1 MNLKSRNLLGVPTAF
16 MLVFS
21 LAACGGEGV
30 TTPASEGTNPGTG
43 ESTSDSGSTTTTD
56 LATVDGCDGTV
67 LLAADSDVTSKGP
80 WDVGA
85 RTLLAGELTAEVW
98 YPALPGSRGDS
109 EAIIYDIR
117 DQLAPEEGVKIPDED
132 NPWHYCDCYRDL
144 PLDTERGR
152 YPVIIFA
159 HGTAGF
165 RHQSLAQMT
174 HWASHGFVVAAVD
187 HPGLKL
193 GDLLAFNFDQDLA
206 TDINTLYSALESA
219 TGDWAFLEGHIDLQR
234 LGAAGHSAGGGAI
247 SALTDRAQVLIPMAS
262 RGTSES
268 ETLQST
274 LILGG
279 VADGVADYSGQVNGY
294 ESSPTTKRLI
304 GLENA
309 GHLAFSDLCNLG
321 ADKGGLV
328 EIATQYGV
336 TGASFASF
344 LWDGCDEGQLPFETA
359 RDITNYATTIV
370 LKETLH
376 CDDTRSTLLPD
387 IASKFDAVYEYR
399 EEL

>member
-1 MNLKSRNLLGVPTAF
+1 MKLVKRGLWALGMLGIISCGTAE
-16 MLVFS
+16 S
-21 LAACGGEGV
+21 TDDGITPS
-30 TTPASEGTNPGTG
+30 TTPSG
-43 ESTSDSGSTTTTD
+43 DSGSNTAEPTG
-56 LATVDGCDGTV
+56 LATVDGCESATF
-67 LLAADSDVTSKGP
+67 LEASSDVTGKGP
-80 WDVGA
+80 WEVGA
-85 RTLLAGELTAEVW
+85 RTLMAGELTAEVW
-98 YPALPGSRGDS
+98 YPAQPGTVG
-109 EAIIYDIR
+109 ETETIIYDIR
-117 DQLAPEEGVKIPDED
+117 DQLAPEEGAKIPDED

-144 PLDTERGR
+144 PLDTVRGP

-193 GDLLAFNFDQDLA
+193 GDLLAFSFDQDL
-206 TDINTLYSALESA
+206 TSDLNTLYAALE
-219 TGDWAFLEGHIDLQR
+219 TLEGEWSFLDGFIDLKR

-247 SALTDRAQVLIPMAS
+247 GALSDRAQVLIPMAS
-262 RGTSES
+262 RGTSETD
-268 ETLQST
+268 TLQSS

-279 VADGVADYSGQVNGY
+279 VDDGVAAYSGQVGGF
-294 ESSPTTKRLI
+294 ESSPSKKRLI

-344 LWDGCDEGQLPFETA
+344 LWDGCDEGQLPFEAA
-359 RDITNYATTIV
+359 RDIVNYSTTIV

-376 CDDTRSTLLPD
+376 CDASRVSLLPD
-387 IASKFDAVYEYR
+387 IATKFEAVFEYR
-399 EEL
+399 ELLE

>member
-1 MNLKSRNLLGVPTAF
+1 MNALNAYK
-16 MLVFS
+16 
-21 LAACGGEGV
+21 LAIVVGLFGITVACGQGAGPDNTTQSPG
-30 TTPASEGTNPGTG
+30 TTPGNATDTTQPSDNLTTVAGCEGTT
-43 ESTSDSGSTTTTD
+43 
-56 LATVDGCDGTV
+56 
-67 LLAADSDVTSKGP
+67 LLAAPGDMGEKGP

-98 YPALPGSRGDS
+98 YPAQPNSRGS
-109 EAIIYDIR
+109 AETIIYDIR
-117 DQLAPEEGVKIPDED
+117 DQLAPEEGAKIPDED

-144 PLDTERGR
+144 PLDTARGP

-206 TDINTLYSALESA
+206 TDLNTLYSNLENPV
-219 TGDWAFLEGHIDLQR
+219 GDWAFLADHIDLER

-247 SALTDRAQVLIPMAS
+247 GALTDRAQVLIPMAS

-268 ETLQST
+268 DTLQST
-274 LILGG
+274 LIMGG
-279 VADGVADYSGQVNGY
+279 VADGVADYSGQVGGY
-294 ESSPTTKRLI
+294 ESSPSTKRLV

-321 ADKGGLV
+321 AEKGGLV

-344 LWDGCDEGQLPFETA
+344 LWDGCDEGQLPFEAA
-359 RDITNYATTIV
+359 RDIVNYATTIV

-376 CDDTRSTLLPD
+376 CDNSRSGLLPD
-387 IASKFDAVYEYR
+387 IASKFSDVYEYR

>member
-1 MNLKSRNLLGVPTAF
+1 MRLPMQSLSHLLSAA
-16 MLVFS
+16 VFVAG
-21 LAACGGEGV
+21 LAACGASTDTATDATDSNVSDGSNGQSA
-30 TTPASEGTNPGTG
+30 PASTNLDAVEACAGNT
-43 ESTSDSGSTTTTD
+43 
-56 LATVDGCDGTV
+56 
-67 LLAADSDVTSKGP
+67 LLSAELDVTQNGP

-98 YPALPGSRGDS
+98 YPAKPGSATGLDT
-109 EAIIYDIR
+109 IIYDIR
-117 DQLAPEEGVKIPDED
+117 DQLAPEEGAKIPDED

-144 PLDTERGR
+144 PLDQERGQ

-193 GDLLAFNFDQDLA
+193 GDLLSFNFDQDLA
-206 TDINTLYSALESA
+206 TDINTLYSALENPS
-219 TGDWAFLEGHIDLQR
+219 GDWAFLDGHIDLQR

-268 ETLQST
+268 DSLVST
-274 LILGG
+274 LVLGG
-279 VADGVADYSGQVNGY
+279 VDDGVADYSGQVNGY

-309 GHLAFSDLCNLG
+309 GHLAFSDLCDLG

-336 TGASFASF
+336 SGASFASF
-344 LWDGCDEGQLPFETA
+344 LWDGCDEGQLPFEAA
-359 RDITNYATTIV
+359 RDIVNYATTIV

-376 CDDTRSTLLPD
+376 CDTTRASLLPD
-387 IASKFDAVYEYR
+387 IASKFDAVFEYR